1 MASALARP
9 IPFPAPVITA
19 TRPLSQFGESAT
31 GFRTASG
38 CDATVEAF
46 VGNNRCREIQV
57 RLGVPPAIGPTDH
70 RHLSDTLRGT
80 DDIIWWNEK
89 ARPPVADDL
98 GKGAA
103 VVGDNRSPS
112 RLRLGGCHPERLA
125 PPPAATTRA
134 RVRSR

>member
-1 MASALARP
+1 MASAVARP

-31 GFRTASG
+31 GFRTAPGS
-38 CDATVEAF
+38 DSMVEAF
-46 VGNNRCREIQV
+46 VGKNRCLEIQV

-70 RHLSDTLRGT
+70 RHLSDALRGT

-89 ARPPVADDL
+89 ARRPVADDL

-103 VVGDNRSPS
+103 VIGDNREVG
-112 RLRLGGCHPERLA
+112 RAQVGGCHPEWLV
-125 PPPAATTRA
+125 P
-134 RVRSR
+134 S